1 MNFFK
6 KQWAK
11 RFVVAGLI
19 ICLMVGSTSVF
30 ASDKGACDKALVKC
44 GVDAVI
50 AGILSG
56 PQTFLLFYSGCLMGY
71 SWCLKYYMPE
81 N

>member
-1 MNFFK
+1 MDIFK
-6 KQWAK
+6 KPAVK
-11 RFVVAGLI
+11 SFVVVGLI
-19 ICLMVGSTSVF
+19 FCLILWSPSVF
-30 ASDKGACDKALVKC
+30 ASEKEVCDKALVKC

-56 PQTFLLFYSGCLMGY
+56 AQTFLLFYSGCLMGY

-81 N
+81 K